1 MRVFAVLFALALA
14 CPTYAAQTQTDATD
28 ATLTFT
34 TADVWP
40 WGYRGP
46 NGEPAGFVADFVA
59 ELAQESGLKIDNQ
72 LSPHSRAL
80 IELSAG
86 QVDLSV
92 LYYSPEM
99 DDIGINLGRVVTVP
113 VLFVTHKSDQRG
125 ITFDELTL
133 GHSIGYIRGTYY
145 GEAFASKD
153 DVTRVSVQYLDQAIR
168 MLELGRI
175 DGLLASDR
183 AFFGTLKQLGLDVKD
198 FQFNSIVNQQTAYL
212 YMSHGSKRQDCEAP
226 LREALNQMRSDGRL
240 ARIFSMDWGEVE

>member
-1 MRVFAVLFALALA
+1 MRVFAVLFALVLA
-14 CPTYAAQTQTDATD
+14 CPSLAAQNQIDATD

-40 WGYRGP
+40 WGYKGE

-59 ELAQESGLKIDNQ
+59 ELAVESGLQIDNQ

-92 LYYSPEM
+92 LYYSPAM

-113 VLFVTHKSDQRG
+113 VLFVTHKRDHRS
-125 ITFDELTL
+125 IKFDELTA

-145 GEAFASKD
+145 GDAFASMD
-153 DVTRVSVQYLDQAIR
+153 DVTKVPVQYLDQAIR

-183 AFFGTLKQLGLDVKD
+183 AFFGTLKQLGLDVKN
-198 FQFNSIVNQQTAYL
+198 FQFDNIVNQQTAYL
-212 YMSHGSKRQDCEAP
+212 YMSHGSKRQFSESP
-226 LREALNQMRSDGRL
+226 LREALNRMRRDGRL
-240 ARIFSMDWGEVE
+240 ASIFSMDWGEVE

>member
-1 MRVFAVLFALALA
+1 MRVIAVLFALVLA
-14 CPTYAAQTQTDATD
+14 CTTSAAQSQTDATD

-40 WGYRGP
+40 WGYKGP
-46 NGEPAGFVADFVA
+46 KGEPAGFIADFVT
-59 ELAQESGLKIDNQ
+59 ELALESGLNIDNQ

-99 DDIGINLGRVVTVP
+99 DDIGVNLGRVVTVP
-113 VLFVTHKSDQRG
+113 VLFVTHKQDERAV
-125 ITFDELTL
+125 TFDDLTA
-133 GHSIGYIRGTYY
+133 GHSVGYIRGTYY
-145 GEAFASKD
+145 GDAFANKT
-153 DVTRVSVQYLDQAIR
+153 DVTKVSVQYLDQAIR

-183 AFFGTLKQLGLDVKD
+183 AFFGTLKQLGLDAKD
-198 FQFNSIVNQQTAYL
+198 YQFDSIINQQTAYL
-212 YMSHGSKRQDCEAP
+212 YMSHGSNQKDCEAP
-226 LREALNQMRSDGRL
+226 LRDALNRMRSDGRL
-240 ARIFSMDWGEVE
+240 ARIFSIDWVADE